1 MRQTEAEP
9 IGSWLS
15 DNRHVERKVATV
27 LFADLVGST
36 TIGEADPESVRVLLD
51 RFFAAMAEEVERVGG
66 TVEKFAGDA
75 VMAAFGAPA
84 ALEDHA
90 ERALHAALAMR
101 ERLPELDPSLALRIG
116 VNTGE
121 VVVDADAPS
130 SFVTGDAVNVCAR
143 LEQGADPG
151 QIVVGERTAQ
161 AARGAFEFGDLRHI
175 DAKGKSEPV
184 ACRLL
189 VQALATVRPR
199 GAHERPFVGRRDELG
214 ALRDAYERAVE
225 SGEPQLAIV
234 FGDAG
239 VGKSRLLRELWAWLE
254 ARPES
259 PSLRVGRCLS
269 YGSARTYWPVREIL
283 QEQPGALEDRP
294 ILGLAFGRDVGGD
307 LHPLAARDRF
317 RDAWVELLNEACARG
332 PLVLLVEDVHW
343 AEAPLLELLERTV
356 RDVRG
361 PLLVVATARPELEWG
376 GGRRHVTA
384 IELEPL
390 ADEVAAEL
398 VADLP
403 EHVRELLVRRSE
415 GNPFFVEELIESLVD
430 SGVLAQRD
438 DRWEV
443 ATLPEQLS
451 MPDSVRGVLAA
462 RIDLLPAREK
472 AALQAASVIGRVFWE
487 APVREL
493 IGSDADFA
501 LLEERDF
508 IRRRSGSRF
517 PEDREHAI
525 KHALT
530 REAAYAGIPRAR
542 RARMHAA
549 LAEWIERSVE
559 NVGDIASLLAHHYA
573 DAVRPEDVEL
583 AWGGDDAA
591 YERTRAKA
599 LEWLQRAAVGAMRR
613 YELVDALA
621 LLSQALPLAQTRAD
635 RVNVHRATGKAHAL
649 GFAGEPFWESMQAAI
664 AECDDEQ
671 VRSELYAELA
681 YESALRSGIW
691 QQMPDRTRVDEWV
704 DRALAGSPLDSRAR
718 AMALIA
724 RARWRPG
731 EGAPS
736 AIEASEIAERLDD
749 ADLRSAAWDAR
760 GIVSFVAGEYD
771 HGRAWAERRFELL
784 DRISDPDIRA
794 DIHAA
799 PISGCIWSG
808 RFREARRLAAAH
820 DGIVESLTPH
830 HRLHGVA
837 ITIEVEELLGRWDV
851 VRELRERLV
860 AAVTENLE
868 TPCVRNPRSLLVA
881 AVASELDGDAATS
894 RALEERALEL
904 WMDGYGLTLDTPRL
918 RLALARKDRDQVEQ
932 LLELI
937 DTSHGWH
944 RGWFVFG
951 NVSARLDALADL
963 GRRDQIEEEAPG
975 HARRPNYLRPFAL
988 RALGRVRG
996 DPALLRDALA
1006 DFESLGLDW
1015 HAAETKAYL

>member
-1 MRQTEAEP
+1 M
-9 IGSWLS
+9 
-15 DNRHVERKVATV
+15 

-36 TIGEADPESVRVLLD
+36 NLGEADPEVTRVLLD

-84 ALEDHA
+84 AHEDHA

-101 ERLPELDPSLALRIG
+101 DRLAELEPSLELRIG

-121 VVVDADAPS
+121 VVVDAEAHS

-161 AARGAFEFGDLRHI
+161 AARGAFEFGDLQHVV
-175 DAKGKSEPV
+175 AKGKSEPV

-189 VQALATVRPR
+189 VRSLSAVRPR
-199 GAHERPFVGRRDELG
+199 GAHERPFVGRRDELE
-214 ALRDAYERAVE
+214 ALRGAYERAA
-225 SGEPQLAIV
+225 GDGDPQLAIV

-254 ARPES
+254 DRPEG

-283 QEQPGALEDRP
+283 QEQLGALEDRP
-294 ILGLAFGRDVGGD
+294 ILGLAFGRDVAGD

-317 RDAWVELLNEACARG
+317 RDAWVDLLNEACARG
-332 PLVLLVEDVHW
+332 PVVLLVEDVHW

-376 GGRRHVTA
+376 GGRRNVTA

-403 EHVRELLVRRSE
+403 EHVRDLLVRRSE

-430 SGVLAQRD
+430 SGVLAQRE

-443 ATLPEQLS
+443 AALPEQLS

-493 IGSDADFA
+493 IGGDADFA

-508 IRRRSGSRF
+508 IRRRTGSRF

-549 LAEWIERSVE
+549 LAEWIERSSE
-559 NVGDIASLLAHHYA
+559 SADELASLLAHHYA
-573 DAVRPEDVEL
+573 EAVRPEDVEL
-583 AWGGDDAA
+583 AWAGDDAEH
-591 YERTRAKA
+591 ERTRAKA
-599 LEWLQRAAVGAMRR
+599 LEWLQRAATGAMQR
-613 YELVDALA
+613 YELIDALG
-621 LLSQALPLAQTRAD
+621 LLAQALPLAPTRSD
-635 RVNVHRATGKAHAL
+635 RAAVHRAIGRAHVL
-649 GFAGEPFWESMQAAI
+649 NFAGEPFLRSMEAAI
-664 AECDDEQ
+664 AEADDER
-671 VRSELYAELA
+671 VRTELYGEIAF
-681 YESALRSGIW
+681 ESALRSGIW
-691 QQMPDRTRVDEWV
+691 RQMPGLERIDDWV
-704 DRALAGSPLDSRAR
+704 DRALAGAPPGSRAR

-724 RARWRPG
+724 RARWNPA
-731 EGAPS
+731 EGAQA
-736 AIEASEIAERLDD
+736 AIEASKIAEQLDD
-749 ADLRSAAWDAR
+749 AELRSAAWDAR
-760 GIVSFVAGEYD
+760 GIVDFVAGEYD

-784 DRISDPDIRA
+784 DRISDPDVRA

-808 RFREARRLAAAH
+808 RFQEARRLAVAH
-820 DGIVESLTPH
+820 DEIVESLTPH
-830 HRLHGVA
+830 HRLHGVS
-837 ITIEVEELLGRWDV
+837 IKMEVEELLGGWDD
-851 VRELRERLV
+851 VRGLRERAE
-860 AAVTENLE
+860 AAVAENLE
-868 TPCVRNPRSLLVA
+868 TPCVRNPRVLLVS
-881 AVASELDGDAATS
+881 AVASELNGDPAAA
-894 RALEERALEL
+894 RALEELALDI
-904 WMDGYGLTLDTPRL
+904 WMEGYGMTLDTPRV
-918 RLALARKDRDQVEQ
+918 RLALARNDLDEVERLLSLKD
-932 LLELI
+932 
-937 DTSHGWH
+937 TTHGWH
-944 RGWFVFG
+944 RGWFIFM
-951 NVSARLDALADL
+951 NVAARLDALAAL
-963 GRRDQIEEEAPG
+963 GRGDEVEKEASA
-975 HARRPNYLRPFAL
+975 HTRRLNYLRPFAL

-996 DPALLRDALA
+996 DSDLVRDALA

-1015 HAAETKAYL
+1015 HAAETKSYI

>member
-1 MRQTEAEP
+1 
-9 IGSWLS
+9 
-15 DNRHVERKVATV
+15 VERKVATV

-36 TIGEADPESVRVLLD
+36 RLGESDAEWMRALLD

-101 ERLPELDPSLALRIG
+101 ERLAELEPSLGLRIG

-121 VVVDADAPS
+121 VVVDPDAHS
-130 SFVTGDAVNVCAR
+130 TFVTGDAVNVCAR
-143 LEQGADPG
+143 LEQGAEPG
-151 QIVVGERTAQ
+151 EIVVGERTAQ
-161 AARGAFEFGDLRHI
+161 AARGAFEFGALQHVE
-175 DAKGKSEPV
+175 AKGKSEPV

-189 VQALATVRPR
+189 VRALAETRPR
-199 GAHERPFVGRRDELG
+199 GAHERPFVGRGRELD
-214 ALRDAYERAVE
+214 ALRGAYESAVE
-225 SGEPQLAIV
+225 DGGPRLALV
-234 FGDAG
+234 LGDAG
-239 VGKSRLLRELWAWLE
+239 VGKSRLSRELWAWLG
-254 ARPES
+254 ARPEN
-259 PSLRVGRCLS
+259 PLLRVGRCLS

-283 QEQPGALEDRP
+283 QEHLGERLVDRP
-294 ILGLAFGRDVGGD
+294 ILGLALGHDVGGD

-317 RDAWVELLNEACARG
+317 RDAWVDLLDETCASG
-332 PLVLLVEDVHW
+332 PVVLLVEDVHW
-343 AEAPLLELLERTV
+343 AEAPLLELLERTI
-356 RDVRG
+356 RDVQG

-376 GGRRHVTA
+376 GGRRNVTA

-390 ADEVAAEL
+390 ADEVAAQL
-398 VADLP
+398 VSDLP

-430 SGVLAQRD
+430 TGVLAKRD
-438 DRWEV
+438 GRWEV
-443 ATLPEQLS
+443 ALLPERLS

-472 AALQAASVIGRVFWE
+472 AALQAASVVGRVFWE

-493 IGSDADFA
+493 IDDDADFA
-501 LLEERDF
+501 LLEERGF

-517 PEDREHAI
+517 AGDREHAI
-525 KHALT
+525 KHSLT

-549 LAEWIERSVE
+549 LAEWIERSSE
-559 NVGDIASLLAHHYA
+559 NVDELASLLAHHYA
-573 DAVRPEDVEL
+573 ESVRPDDVGL
-583 AWGGDDAA
+583 AWVGDEAEL
-591 YERTRAKA
+591 ERTRAKA
-599 LEWLQRAAVGAMRR
+599 LEWLQRAAKGAMQR

-621 LLSQALPLAQTRAD
+621 LLAQALPLAQTRAD
-635 RVNVHRATGKAHAL
+635 RVAVHRATGKAHAL
-649 GFAGEPFWESMQAAI
+649 SFAGEPFWESMQAAI
-664 AECDDEQ
+664 AEADDEG

-681 YESALRSGIW
+681 FESALRSGIW
-691 QQMPDRTRVDEWV
+691 QQMPRRERIDDWV
-704 DRALAGSPLDSRAR
+704 DRALAGAPPDSRAR
-718 AMALIA
+718 AMALTA
-724 RARWRPG
+724 RARWSPG
-731 EGAPS
+731 EGAQA

-749 ADLRSAAWDAR
+749 AELRSAAWDSR
-760 GIVSFVAGEYD
+760 GIVAFVAGEYD

-808 RFREARRLAAAH
+808 RFREARRLAVAH
-820 DGIVESLTPH
+820 DEIVESLTPH

-837 ITIEVEELLGRWDV
+837 IKIEVEELLGRWDV
-851 VRELRERLV
+851 VRGLRERV
-860 AAVTENLE
+860 VTAVDENLE
-868 TPCVRNPRSLLVA
+868 TPCVRNPRTLLVS
-881 AVASELDGDAATS
+881 AVASEHEGDEAAS
-894 RALEERALEL
+894 RGLEERALQL
-904 WMDGYGLTLDTPRL
+904 WMEGYGLTLDTPRL
-918 RLALARKDRDQVEQ
+918 RLALARNDLDEAER
-932 LLELI
+932 LLELF

-944 RGWFVFG
+944 RGWFVFA
-951 NVSARLDALADL
+951 NVAARLDALADL
-963 GRRDQIEEEAPG
+963 GRRDEVEEEAPT

-996 DPALLRDALA
+996 DSDLLRDALA
-1006 DFESLGLDW
+1006 DFGSLGLDW
-1015 HAAETKAYL
+1015 HAAETKTYL

>member
-1 MRQTEAEP
+1 M
-9 IGSWLS
+9 
-15 DNRHVERKVATV
+15 ERKVATV

-36 TIGEADPESVRVLLD
+36 SIGETDPEVTRALLD
-51 RFFAAMAEEVERVGG
+51 RFFAAMTEEVERVGG

-90 ERALHAALAMR
+90 ERALHAALGMR
-101 ERLPELDPSLALRIG
+101 ERLSELNRSLQLRIG

-121 VVVDADAPS
+121 VVVDPDAHS
-130 SFVTGDAVNVCAR
+130 TFVTGDAVNVCAR
-143 LEQGADPG
+143 LEQGAEPG
-151 QIVVGERTAQ
+151 EIVVGERTAQ
-161 AARGAFEFGDLRHI
+161 AARGAFEFGELRHVE
-175 DAKGKSEPV
+175 AKGKSEPV

-189 VQALATVRPR
+189 VRSLAAVRPR
-199 GAHERPFVGRRDELG
+199 GAHERPFVGRRGELG
-214 ALRDAYERAVE
+214 ALREAYERALHD
-225 SGEPQLAIV
+225 GEPQLAIV
-234 FGDAG
+234 FGEAG

-254 ARPES
+254 ARAES

-283 QEQPGALEDRP
+283 QDQPGALEDRP
-294 ILGLAFGRDVGGD
+294 ILGLAFGRDVAGD

-317 RDAWVELLNEACARG
+317 RDAWVDLLNEACARS
-332 PLVLLVEDVHW
+332 PVVLLVEDVHW
-343 AEAPLLELLERTV
+343 AAAPLLELLERTV

-390 ADEVAAEL
+390 ADDDAAEL

-403 EHVRELLVRRSE
+403 DDVRELLVRRSE
-415 GNPFFVEELIESLVD
+415 GNPFFTEELIESLVD
-430 SGVLAQRD
+430 SGVLAKRAG
-438 DRWEV
+438 RWEV
-443 ATLPEQLS
+443 AALPEQLS

-472 AALQAASVIGRVFWE
+472 AALEAAAVVGRVFWE

-493 IGSDADFA
+493 IGGDADFA

-542 RARMHAA
+542 RARMHAT

-559 NVGDIASLLAHHYA
+559 AVDDIAALLAHHYA

-583 AWGGDDAA
+583 AWAGDDAEL
-591 YERTRAKA
+591 ERTRAKA
-599 LEWLQRAAVGAMRR
+599 LEWLRRAAVGAMQR
-613 YELVDALA
+613 YELVDALE
-621 LLSQALPLAQTRAD
+621 LLSQALPLAQTRAE
-635 RVNVHRATGKAHAL
+635 RADVLRTTGKAHAL
-649 GFAGEPFWESMQAAI
+649 AFAGEPFWQSMQDAI
-664 AECDDEQ
+664 AEADDER

-691 QQMPDRTRVDEWV
+691 QQMPDRTRIDDWV
-704 DRALAGSPLDSRAR
+704 DRALAGAPPDSRAR

-731 EGAPS
+731 EGAPA

-749 ADLRSAAWDAR
+749 AELRSAAWDSR
-760 GIVSFVAGEYD
+760 GIVAFVAGEYD

-784 DRISDPDIRA
+784 DRISDPDVRA

-808 RFREARRLAAAH
+808 RFREARRLAKAH
-820 DGIVESLTPH
+820 AEIVESLTPH

-851 VRELRERLV
+851 VRGLRERVV
-860 AAVTENLE
+860 AAVNENLE
-868 TPCVRNPRSLLVA
+868 TPCVRNPRTLLVA
-881 AVASELDGDAATS
+881 AVASELDGDTAAS
-894 RALEERALEL
+894 RALEERALEM
-904 WMDGYGLTLDTPRL
+904 WMEGYGLTLDTPRL
-918 RLALARKDRDQVEQ
+918 RLALARRDLDESER
-932 LLELI
+932 LLALI

-963 GRRDQIEEEAPG
+963 DRRDDLEEEAPS
-975 HARRPNYLRPFAL
+975 HARRPNYLRPFAR

-996 DPALLRDALA
+996 DSQLIRDALA

-1015 HAAETKAYL
+1015 HAAETKTYL

>member
-1 MRQTEAEP
+1 
-9 IGSWLS
+9 
-15 DNRHVERKVATV
+15 VERKIATV

-36 TIGEADPESVRVLLD
+36 ELGEADPESTRALLD

-101 ERLPELDPSLALRIG
+101 ERLTELDPSLALRIG

-121 VVVDADAPS
+121 VVVDTDAHS

-161 AARGAFEFGDLRHI
+161 AARGAFELGDLQHV

-184 ACRLL
+184 ACRVL
-189 VQALATVRPR
+189 VRSLATVRPR
-199 GAHERPFVGRRDELG
+199 GAHERPFVGRLDELD
-214 ALRDAYERAVE
+214 ALRDAYERAVDG
-225 SGEPQLAIV
+225 GEPHLAIV

-254 ARPES
+254 SRPES

-283 QEQPGALEDRP
+283 QEQLGALDDRP

-307 LHPLAARDRF
+307 LHPLAARDLF
-317 RDAWVELLNEACARG
+317 RDAWVDLLNEACARG
-332 PLVLLVEDVHW
+332 PVVLLVEDVHW
-343 AEAPLLELLERTV
+343 AEAPLLELLERTI
-356 RDVRG
+356 RNVRG

-390 ADEVAAEL
+390 ADEVAAQL

-403 EHVRELLVRRSE
+403 EQVRDLLVQRSE

-438 DRWEV
+438 DRWE
-443 ATLPEQLS
+443 AAALPEQLS

-462 RIDLLPAREK
+462 RIDLLPPREK
-472 AALQAASVIGRVFWE
+472 AALQAAAVVGRVFWE

-493 IGSDADFA
+493 IDDDADFA

-508 IRRRSGSRF
+508 IRRRSSSRF
-517 PEDREHAI
+517 AGDREHAI

-542 RARMHAA
+542 RARMHAK
-549 LAEWIERSVE
+549 LAEWIERSSE
-559 NVGDIASLLAHHYA
+559 SADDLAPLLAHHYA
-573 DAVRPEDVEL
+573 EAVRPEDVEL
-583 AWGGDDAA
+583 AWAGDDAER
-591 YERTRAKA
+591 ERTRAKA
-599 LEWLQRAAVGAMRR
+599 LEWLQGAAQAAMQR
-613 YELVDALA
+613 YELADALA
-621 LLSQALPLAQTRAD
+621 LLAQALPLAQTRAD
-635 RVNVHRATGKAHAL
+635 RVAVHRATGRAHAL
-649 GFAGEPFWESMQAAI
+649 NFAGEPFWQSMQAAI
-664 AECDDEQ
+664 AEVDDERA
-671 VRSELYAELA
+671 RSELYAEIA
-681 YESALRSGIW
+681 FESALRSGIW
-691 QQMPDRTRVDEWV
+691 KQMPGRETIDDWV
-704 DRALAGSPLDSRAR
+704 DRALAGAPPDSRAR

-724 RARWRPG
+724 RARWSPA
-731 EGAPS
+731 EGARV

-749 ADLRSAAWDAR
+749 PELRSAAWDAR
-760 GIVSFVAGEYD
+760 GIVAFVAGEYD

-784 DRISDPDIRA
+784 DRISDPDVRA

-808 RFREARRLAAAH
+808 RFREARRLAVAH
-820 DGIVESLTPH
+820 DEIVQSLTPH

-837 ITIEVEELLGRWDV
+837 IKLEVEELLGRWDV
-851 VRELRERLV
+851 VRDLRARTE
-860 AAVTENLE
+860 AAVDENLE
-868 TPCVRNPRSLLVA
+868 TPCVRNPRVLLVT
-881 AVASELDGDAATS
+881 AVASELDGDAVSA
-894 RALEERALEL
+894 RALEERALEI
-904 WMDGYGLTLDTPRL
+904 WMDGYGLTLDAPRV
-918 RLALARKDRDQVEQ
+918 RLALARNDLEEAER
-932 LLELI
+932 LLALH
-937 DTSHGWH
+937 DTAHGWH
-944 RGWFVFG
+944 RGWFLFG
-951 NVSARLDALADL
+951 NIPARLDALAAL
-963 GRRDQIEEEAPG
+963 GRRGEVEDEAPG
-975 HARRPNYLRPFAL
+975 HTRRPNYLRPFAL

-996 DPALLRDALA
+996 DSNLLREALA
-1006 DFESLGLDW
+1006 DFESFGLDW
-1015 HAAETKAYL
+1015 HAAETKTFL